1 MNERQVAEAVEAW
14 INETLPELEKSYPY
28 VTAGKA
34 NLPDA
39 MIDVQEK
46 SISRGRGDERFP
58 WGELQQRTLKVF
70 DIQISLMVDRG
81 DVATPEEREE
91 ADKLGTHQLQD
102 FGDRLETA
110 LLGEPTLGD
119 RVQMASPYCSF
130 NYALPFV
137 KYADGTKGRQMTFSM
152 SVGELVDQED

>member
-1 MNERQVAEAVEAW
+1 VNEREVALAVEEW
-14 INETLPELEKSYPY
+14 VNDVIPELVKSYPY

-34 NLPDA
+34 DLPDA

-46 SISRGRGDERFP
+46 SIQRGKGDERFP
-58 WGELQQRTLKVF
+58 WAELQQRSLKVF

-81 DVATPEEREE
+81 DVATPEEREKADE
-91 ADKLGTHQLQD
+91 AGTVQLQE
-102 FGDRLETA
+102 FGAALEEA
-110 LLGEPTLGD
+110 LLSQPTLGD
-119 RVQMASPYCSF
+119 RVQMASPYHSA

-137 KYADGTKGRQMTFSM
+137 KYADGTRGRQMTMSM